1 MARKRTKYTLRKD
14 GRIVLSDTINGER
27 KYFYG
32 KTDKEVEQKRDDYI
46 RECEKH
52 ANEAAD
58 KGRAFEAVADD
69 WWEQCEPRLS
79 PNTVCGYRTAK
90 NRAVDAFGD
99 QYVTDI
105 TGHQIVVF
113 LQRFAARGYSQKVI
127 NNTKSVMR
135 QILNYAFLCGDIDA
149 NPCIGIP
156 TPKGN
161 PRVPRKPT
169 PPDDLQ
175 KIEES
180 KTESLFARMSY
191 FMAYTGAR
199 RGEAAALKQKDIDLT
214 TRTACVARAVA
225 YSDTRKPVLK
235 SPKTEAGVR
244 YLDLPDNVIE
254 VLPHYDDPE
263 TFIFFPDGLPTKTE
277 LESGLKKYQQ
287 SHGIQST
294 AHQLRHAY
302 ASMLHSANI
311 DVKDA
316 QYLLGHSTIA
326 MTQDIY
332 TDLEDKRKQQ
342 VHNKVN
348 RYVKRSRKL
357 SKVLSESDKH

>member
-46 RECEKH
+46 RECEKR

-127 NNTKSVMR
+127 NNTKSVIR

-161 PRVPRKPT
+161 RAYPESRRRRTPAENRRIQDRESVRTNVVFHGIHGSAPRR
-169 PPDDLQ
+169 
-175 KIEES
+175 S
-180 KTESLFARMSY
+180 R
-191 FMAYTGAR
+191 
-199 RGEAAALKQKDIDLT
+199 
-214 TRTACVARAVA
+214 C
-225 YSDTRKPVLK
+225 
-235 SPKTEAGVR
+235 TEAKR
-244 YLDLPDNVIE
+244 Y
-254 VLPHYDDPE
+254 
-263 TFIFFPDGLPTKTE
+263 
-277 LESGLKKYQQ
+277 
-287 SHGIQST
+287 
-294 AHQLRHAY
+294 
-302 ASMLHSANI
+302 
-311 DVKDA
+311 
-316 QYLLGHSTIA
+316 
-326 MTQDIY
+326 
-332 TDLEDKRKQQ
+332 
-342 VHNKVN
+342 
-348 RYVKRSRKL
+348 
-357 SKVLSESDKH
+357 

>member
-52 ANEAAD
+52 ANEAAG
-58 KGRAFEAVADD
+58 KGRTFEAVADD

-79 PNTVCGYRTAK
+79 PNTICGYRTAK

-254 VLPHYDDPE
+254 ILPHYDDPE

-277 LESGLKKYQQ
+277 LESGLKNT
-287 SHGIQST
+287 SRAMASNRLRINSGTHMHPCCT
-294 AHQLRHAY
+294 ARI
-302 ASMLHSANI
+302 SMSRMHSI
-311 DVKDA
+311 CSGTLPS
-316 QYLLGHSTIA
+316 Q
-326 MTQDIY
+326 
-332 TDLEDKRKQQ
+332 
-342 VHNKVN
+342 
-348 RYVKRSRKL
+348 
-357 SKVLSESDKH
+357 

>member
-1 MARKRTKYTLRKD
+1 MTGGSSA
-14 GRIVLSDTINGER
+14 
-27 KYFYG
+27 
-32 KTDKEVEQKRDDYI
+32 
-46 RECEKH
+46 
-52 ANEAAD
+52 
-58 KGRAFEAVADD
+58 
-69 WWEQCEPRLS
+69 
-79 PNTVCGYRTAK
+79 
-90 NRAVDAFGD
+90 NRACLQTPYAVTEQQRIALWTLSATSM
-99 QYVTDI
+99 VTDI

-127 NNTKSVMR
+127 NNTKSVIR

-199 RGEAAALKQKDIDLT
+199 RGEAAALKQKDIDLD
-214 TRTACVARAVA
+214 TRTARVARAVA

-244 YLDLPDNVIE
+244 YLDRRI
-254 VLPHYDDPE
+254 
-263 TFIFFPDGLPTKTE
+263 TSSRSCRTMTT
-277 LESGLKKYQQ
+277 LK
-287 SHGIQST
+287 
-294 AHQLRHAY
+294 
-302 ASMLHSANI
+302 HSSSSLA
-311 DVKDA
+311 A
-316 QYLLGHSTIA
+316 CRQ
-326 MTQDIY
+326 
-332 TDLEDKRKQQ
+332 R
-342 VHNKVN
+342 
-348 RYVKRSRKL
+348 RSWNPA
-357 SKVLSESDKH
+357 

>member
-1 MARKRTKYTLRKD
+1 M
-14 GRIVLSDTINGER
+14 SDTINGER

-52 ANEAAD
+52 ANEAAS
-58 KGRAFEAVADD
+58 KGRTFGAVADD

-127 NNTKSVMR
+127 NNTKSVIR

-199 RGEAAALKQKDIDLT
+199 RGEAAALKQKDIDLD
-214 TRTACVARAVA
+214 TRTARVARAVA

-235 SPKTEAGVR
+235 APRPKLACAT
-244 YLDLPDNVIE
+244 
-254 VLPHYDDPE
+254 
-263 TFIFFPDGLPTKTE
+263 
-277 LESGLKKYQQ
+277 
-287 SHGIQST
+287 
-294 AHQLRHAY
+294 
-302 ASMLHSANI
+302 
-311 DVKDA
+311 
-316 QYLLGHSTIA
+316 
-326 MTQDIY
+326 
-332 TDLEDKRKQQ
+332 
-342 VHNKVN
+342 
-348 RYVKRSRKL
+348 
-357 SKVLSESDKH
+357 

>member
-52 ANEAAD
+52 ANEAAG
-58 KGRAFEAVADD
+58 KGRTFEAVADD

-135 QILNYAFLCGDIDA
+135 QILNYAFL
-149 NPCIGIP
+149 
-156 TPKGN
+156 
-161 PRVPRKPT
+161 
-169 PPDDLQ
+169 L
-175 KIEES
+175 
-180 KTESLFARMSY
+180 SL
-191 FMAYTGAR
+191 
-199 RGEAAALKQKDIDLT
+199 IH
-214 TRTACVARAVA
+214 
-225 YSDTRKPVLK
+225 
-235 SPKTEAGVR
+235 
-244 YLDLPDNVIE
+244 I
-254 VLPHYDDPE
+254 
-263 TFIFFPDGLPTKTE
+263 
-277 LESGLKKYQQ
+277 
-287 SHGIQST
+287 
-294 AHQLRHAY
+294 
-302 ASMLHSANI
+302 
-311 DVKDA
+311 
-316 QYLLGHSTIA
+316 
-326 MTQDIY
+326 
-332 TDLEDKRKQQ
+332 
-342 VHNKVN
+342 
-348 RYVKRSRKL
+348 
-357 SKVLSESDKH
+357 

>member
-58 KGRAFEAVADD
+58 NGRTFEAVADD

-127 NNTKSVMR
+127 NNTKSSTTPFFAA
-135 QILNYAFLCGDIDA
+135 ILMQ
-149 NPCIGIP
+149 
-156 TPKGN
+156 TPASGFRPQRETRAYPESRRRRTTCRKSKN
-161 PRVPRKPT
+161 PRQRVCSHECRISWHTRERAAEKP
-169 PPDDLQ
+169 
-175 KIEES
+175 
-180 KTESLFARMSY
+180 
-191 FMAYTGAR
+191 
-199 RGEAAALKQKDIDLT
+199 
-214 TRTACVARAVA
+214 
-225 YSDTRKPVLK
+225 
-235 SPKTEAGVR
+235 
-244 YLDLPDNVIE
+244 
-254 VLPHYDDPE
+254 
-263 TFIFFPDGLPTKTE
+263 
-277 LESGLKKYQQ
+277 
-287 SHGIQST
+287 
-294 AHQLRHAY
+294 
-302 ASMLHSANI
+302 LH
-311 DVKDA
+311 
-316 QYLLGHSTIA
+316 
-326 MTQDIY
+326 
-332 TDLEDKRKQQ
+332 
-342 VHNKVN
+342 
-348 RYVKRSRKL
+348 
-357 SKVLSESDKH
+357 